1 MNAGVVT
8 GFQGRVKKGNHVFSV
23 GLFSSI
29 SILFLLLIVSCR
41 SKEAWYLA
49 KISPQ

>member
-8 GFQGRVKKGNHVFSV
+8 GFQGRAKKGTRIFSAE
-23 GLFSSI
+23 LFSSI